1 MSSEQA
7 IALAEILP
15 EISTLAHI
23 NLLENS
29 KLVKLA
35 DAKTEESQEEACALY
50 ASLMAAVR
58 VSATLVK
65 IDIDNPSAESGE
77 IVKALANQVLAYCL
91 RNMRNAPDIR
101 DSTSG
106 EPALEQ
112 LRYPDVLRH
121 IVGHEEDS
129 PVVEGDEDDVSAPD
143 EDYVIGG
150 TGVVKALACCLK
162 NMGDDARRQSGEF
175 LRDFEA
181 GTVTPRAKVPAG
193 KAKDMSKHLLAS
205 ARKIRV
211 RLQPALAQAKASSKD
226 DMNNYSML
234 PPDSGVLIRV
244 TNVVID
250 RLVFL
255 NQTIEGIIN
264 RFEDEFPE
272 TRQNQPPTIAPSY
285 APPPV
290 PELATSLSSTEAEPV
305 FVSDNEDVDL
315 ETELRSP
322 SRSRS
327 NSIMSHSSKALAEEE
342 GRALRVGHK
351 FRRGFLRTHYDLL
364 MNSEEI
370 GNDPD
375 HVRQIQGLLE
385 DLGSEDED
393 VRKKV
398 EEKGAVAVFQ
408 EDKADIMRKIREKDP
423 VYWDRFIESQEKARA
438 NVEVGTKEEAPKTN
452 TADESAISD

>member
-50 ASLMAAVR
+50 ASLLAAAR

-77 IVKALANQVLAYCL
+77 IVKALANQVVAYCL

-112 LRYPDVLRH
+112 LKYPDVLRH

-129 PVVEGDEDDVSAPD
+129 PVVGSDEDDISAPD

-175 LRDFEA
+175 RRDFET
-181 GTVTPRAKVPAG
+181 GTTTPRAKMPAG

-211 RLQPALAQAKASSKD
+211 RLQPALAQAKASSKE
-226 DMNNYSML
+226 DMNNYSRFPQSPESLFVLLTL
-234 PPDSGVLIRV
+234 P
-244 TNVVID
+244 ID

-272 TRQNQPPTIAPSY
+272 TRQTVAPILAPSH

-290 PELATSLSSTEAEPV
+290 PDLAASLSSTEVDPV
-305 FVSDNEDVDL
+305 FLSDNEDVDL

-351 FRRGFLRTHYDLL
+351 FRSSFIPTHYALF

-375 HVRQIQGLLE
+375 HLQQIQNMLE
-385 DLGSEDED
+385 DIGTEDED

-398 EEKGAVAVFQ
+398 EEKGAIAVFQ
-408 EDKADIMRKIREKDP
+408 EDKAELMRKIREKDS

-438 NVEVGTKEEAPKTN
+438 NVELGTKEEAPKVN